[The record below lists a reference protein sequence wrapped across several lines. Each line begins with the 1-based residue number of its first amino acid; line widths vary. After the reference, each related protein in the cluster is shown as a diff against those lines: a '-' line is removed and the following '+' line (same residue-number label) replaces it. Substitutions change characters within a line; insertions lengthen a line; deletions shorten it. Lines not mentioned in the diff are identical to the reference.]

1 MSLEH
6 AQEVM
11 QRAVFKSLRH
21 EASTEEGIAL
31 AQADLLYDLIEEVRW
46 LRNDLYML
54 RPSNTES

>member
-21 EASTEEGIAL
+21 EASIEEGIAL
-31 AQADLLYDLIEEVRW
+31 AQADLLYDLIEEIRW
-46 LRNDLYML
+46 LRNDLYMM

>member
-11 QRAVFKSLRH
+11 QRVVFKSLRH
-21 EASTEEGIAL
+21 ETSTEEGIAL
-31 AQADLLYDLIEEVRW
+31 AQADLLYDLIEEIRW

>member
-11 QRAVFKSLRH
+11 QRVVFKSLRH
-21 EASTEEGIAL
+21 EASIEEGIAL